1 VAISSILHKFWSH
14 IKAVPFIPLII
25 ILGLVLVDLVYVN
38 IERVRPAEE
47 PDYSLFD
54 ETLLD
59 DNAQNLEGSAFVNNT
74 SPLGELDISN
84 SDEDFAGFVLLE
96 QSSLL
101 NDVPPV
107 TNIEELRNGLL
118 SYKIGEGDNLS
129 SIAANFGISVNT
141 VIWANNIADSSLIKP
156 GQEIV
161 ILPVSGIL
169 HEVKEGETLDSIAG
183 DYDVELNKIATFNDK
198 KLAVGDTVVVPN
210 AKPPATIPVVSG
222 IQESNLPSI
231 AGYFIPP
238 VVNGWNWGRLHDGDA
253 VDISTACGAP
263 IRAGADGVVISVGSS
278 ARWNSGYGGFV
289 RIEHPNGTKS
299 FYAHT
304 SAVTA
309 SVGDNVSQGDTIAN
323 VGRTGRVSGTTGC
336 HVHFGVT
343 GARNPFVR

>member
-1 VAISSILHKFWSH
+1 MAISSILHKFWSH

-25 ILGLVLVDLVYVN
+25 ILGLVLIDLVYIN

-47 PDYSLFD
+47 PDYSLFGV
-54 ETLLD
+54 TLLD

-96 QSSLL
+96 QASLL
-101 NDVPPV
+101 NDVSPV

-141 VIWANNIADSSLIKP
+141 VIWANDIADSSLIQP

-169 HEVKEGETLDSIAG
+169 HEVAEGETLDSIAS
-183 DYDVELNKIATFNDK
+183 DYNVELNKIATFNDK

-210 AKPPATIPVVSG
+210 AKPPATASVVSG
-222 IQESNLPSI
+222 SWQSNLPSA

-238 VVNGWNWGRLHDGDA
+238 VENGWNWGRLHDGDA

-289 RIEHPNGTKS
+289 RIDHPNGTKS

-304 SAVTA
+304 LANVV
-309 SVGDNVSQGDTIAN
+309 SVGDRVSQGDTIAN

-343 GARNPFVR
+343 GVRNPFVK